1 MTISEIEFL
10 KGIASDLK
18 LHANKNASALEE
30 FIKEQEEKR
39 QKKIERS
46 SKAVYE
52 GRAKNKLYG
61 RSKKQLAYKKQVK
74 IKENE
79 FIDLD

>member
-1 MTISEIEFL
+1 MNLSEIEFL
-10 KGIASDLK
+10 KGIANDLK
-18 LHANKNASALEE
+18 LHANKNASKLED
-30 FIKEQEEKR
+30 FIKKQEEKR

-52 GRAKNKLYG
+52 GRSKNKLYG

-79 FIDLD
+79 FIDLE

>member
-1 MTISEIEFL
+1 MTLKEIEFL
-10 KGIASDLK
+10 KNIANDLK
-18 LHANKNASALEE
+18 LHANKNASKLEE

-39 QKKIERS
+39 RRKIEIS
-46 SKAVYE
+46 SKAVYA

>member
-1 MTISEIEFL
+1 MNLSEIEFL
-10 KGIASDLK
+10 KGICNDLK
-18 LHANKNASALEE
+18 LHANKNASKLED
-30 FIKEQEEKR
+30 FIKKQEEKR

-52 GRAKNKLYG
+52 GRSKNKLYG

-79 FIDLD
+79 FIDLE